1 MCASFIHLGLA
12 KDPNE
17 ALAIIQAQRPSVR
30 LNKRQLQAL
39 NAWSL
44 SEGHPDAIVDP
55 VANATA

>member
-12 KDPNE
+12 KDPND
-17 ALAIIQAQRPSVR
+17 ALAIIRAQRPTVR

-39 NAWSL
+39 NAWAL
-44 SEGHPDAIVDP
+44 SVGKPEAVLDP